1 MRIFDFFRK
10 ERKHNSLDS
19 NIDFSVDNVERLT
32 NLLDEL
38 GDTLIKA
45 HFGNYVDYLSQI
57 RLTTENHD
65 TEAFKKLII
74 SRELFGGAGALW
86 EIWIEDKKLRE
97 LFNKQFCE
105 FVDIIKEMGIRDAR
119 INQVRKGFKHFE

>member
-1 MRIFDFFRK
+1 MRIIDFFRK
-10 ERKHNSLDS
+10 DRKDNFLDN
-19 NIDFSVDNVERLT
+19 NIDFSDDNVERLT
-32 NLLDEL
+32 KLLDEL
-38 GDTLIKA
+38 EDTLIKA

-65 TEAFKKLII
+65 SETFKKLII

-86 EIWIEDKKLRE
+86 EIWIEDKKSRE

-105 FVDIIKEMGIRDAR
+105 FVDILKEMGIKNAR
-119 INQVRKGFKHFE
+119 VNQVRKGFK